1 MAVTNKRY
9 VIMIKNM
16 KSGPVAALLGL
27 VLVSASCAANEGRG
41 DREQRRAPPPE
52 AIEACADKAE
62 GDTVSFETPR
72 GDTVSGTCS
81 MLDDVLVAVPE
92 RRGRR

>member
-1 MAVTNKRY
+1 
-9 VIMIKNM
+9 MIKNM
-16 KSGPVAALLGL
+16 KSGPVAALLGLGL

-72 GDTVSGTCS
+72 GDTLSGTCN
-81 MLDDVLVAVPE
+81 LVEGELVAVPQDHK
-92 RRGRR
+92 RRR

>member
-1 MAVTNKRY
+1 
-9 VIMIKNM
+9 
-16 KSGPVAALLGL
+16 
-27 VLVSASCAANEGRG
+27 
-41 DREQRRAPPPE
+41 
-52 AIEACADKAE
+52 
-62 GDTVSFETPR
+62 VSFETPR